1 VAGTVPRGI
10 FNRKKPVSTQGTHLT
25 TRLSDITT
33 TITGL
38 ETIGSVRQVD
48 LLKMGVNTPETC

>member
-1 VAGTVPRGI
+1 MVS
-10 FNRKKPVSTQGTHLT
+10 NPVIVVVMCTQLT
-25 TRLSDITT
+25 TRLSNIT

-38 ETIGSVRQVD
+38 ETIGSVRQFD